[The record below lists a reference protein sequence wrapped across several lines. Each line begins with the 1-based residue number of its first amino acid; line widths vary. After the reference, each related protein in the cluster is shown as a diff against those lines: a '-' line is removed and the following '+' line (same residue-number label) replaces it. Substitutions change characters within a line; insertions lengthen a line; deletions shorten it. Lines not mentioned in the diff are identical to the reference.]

1 MSEEI
6 QNAPTVVPWS
16 VLFSIVING
25 ALGLSMII
33 ATLFV
38 TTDPQA
44 SLTSPTG
51 YAFLGIFVQATGS
64 VAGATAMASIIC
76 VMQLSATVGTLASC
90 SRMSWSF
97 ARDRGLP
104 GYRTLAKVRRDNIE
118 QYVNFA
124 GIDNETNCLYSLDQ
138 SPDIDPYR
146 NDRRHEH
153 SFHPFFTD
161 HTRLIY
167 SFQ

>member
-6 QNAPTVVPWS
+6 KNAPTVVPWS
-16 VLFSIVING
+16 ILFSIVING
-25 ALGLSMII
+25 ALGLSMVI

-38 TTDPQA
+38 TTDPQS
-44 SLTSPTG
+44 SLNSPTG

-64 VAGATAMASIIC
+64 IAGATAMASIIC

-118 QYVNFA
+118 Q
-124 GIDNETNCLYSLDQ
+124 
-138 SPDIDPYR
+138 
-146 NDRRHEH
+146 
-153 SFHPFFTD
+153 
-161 HTRLIY
+161 
-167 SFQ
+167 